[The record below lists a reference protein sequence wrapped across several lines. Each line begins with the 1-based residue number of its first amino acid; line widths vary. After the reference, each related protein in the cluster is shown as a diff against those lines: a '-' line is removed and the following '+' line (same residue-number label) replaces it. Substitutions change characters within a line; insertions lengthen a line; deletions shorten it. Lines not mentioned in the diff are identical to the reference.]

1 MEALLYFC
9 KVIFA
14 SGVMFLYYQL
24 FLKDRTFHHYNR
36 FYLLGILVLSV
47 LLPLIKVSYFTIE
60 VNGGIYLLL
69 NSLSATNS
77 KTDLSYGL
85 INTELFIYGAAL
97 VSVFF
102 LLRFAYGIWRIAELK
117 KQYPKQT
124 FEGISFYQTDLE
136 EAPFSFFRNLFWKDS
151 ILIQSDLGRQI
162 LKHEIVHMEQK
173 HSLDRVLAEVI
184 TALFWFNPF
193 FHLIKR
199 EISLIHEYLADH
211 KTIQHS
217 DTAAF
222 AQMLLGS
229 AFSGKPL
236 PATSPLLSSN
246 LKKRLKMLQKPKT
259 KFSYVRRIAA
269 LPLVFV
275 LTFMYMVN
283 AENKQINLTNQQLEG
298 YAQVVNDTIIAP
310 PLSEP
315 PTIFPSGTNL
325 QAEHKILQEKSK
337 EARKISQQIQQTNA
351 ELARLKSKNKVE
363 STAFKRLENKMN
375 RLGDKMNR
383 VYQNEEFKN
392 ALRAFSAQVF
402 NAENIVG
409 ISSPYYQSEEF
420 KRKIKEAQEK
430 AHRTDIM
437 VNSAE
442 FKNRLRE
449 AEKKAKD
456 AADQINSPAFQLKI
470 RETELRAKEMEQK
483 VNAPEF
489 QAKLKNAAQEAKEA
503 ARRSAEA
510 NLLRGKAEENVI
522 YYLDGKTISKQ
533 EMDKIEPKNIE
544 SMHVYKKDGRGEIH
558 ITSKK

>member
-1 MEALLYFC
+1 MEALLYFG

-36 FYLLGILVLSV
+36 FYLLAVLVLGV
-47 LLPLIKVSYFTIE
+47 LLPLIRVSYFTVE

-69 NSLSATNS
+69 NALSATNS
-77 KTDLSYGL
+77 QTDLSHGL
-85 INTELFIYGAAL
+85 INSELFIYGAAL
-97 VSVFF
+97 VSLCF
-102 LLRFAYGIWRIAELK
+102 LLKFAVAIIRIVQLRK
-117 KQYPKQT
+117 KYPKQT
-124 FEGISFYQTDLE
+124 FENISFYQTDLE
-136 EAPFSFFRNLFWKDS
+136 EAPFSFFRSLFWKDS

-173 HSLDRVLAEVI
+173 HSFDRVLAEVI

-193 FHLIKR
+193 FYLIRK

-222 AQMLLGS
+222 AQMLLCS

-236 PATSPLLSSN
+236 PTTSPLLSSN

-310 PLSEP
+310 PPVPE
-315 PTIFPSGTNL
+315 FPVVPNL
-325 QAEHKILQEKSK
+325 RTEQKVLKAKSK
-337 EARKISQQIQQTNA
+337 EARKISQQIQKTNA
-351 ELARLKSKNKVE
+351 ELARLKAKNKIE
-363 STAFKRLENKMN
+363 SKAFERLEKKMS
-375 RLGDKMNR
+375 RLGDEMNR

-430 AHRTDIM
+430 AHRTDLM

-449 AEKKAKD
+449 AEKRAKD

-483 VNAPEF
+483 VNTPEF
-489 QAKLKNAAQEAKEA
+489 QAKLKNAEQEAKEA

-510 NLLRGKAEENVI
+510 NLLHGKAEENVI

-544 SMHVYKKDGRGEIH
+544 SMHVYKKDGKGEIH

>member
-1 MEALLYFC
+1 MEALLYFG
-9 KVIFA
+9 KVILA

-47 LLPLIKVSYFTIE
+47 LLPLMKVSYFTIE
-60 VNGGIYLLL
+60 VNSGIYLLL
-69 NSLSATNS
+69 NALSKTNS
-77 KTDLSYGL
+77 NTDLSHDFF
-85 INTELFIYGAAL
+85 NSEFFIYSAGL

-102 LLRFAYGIWRIAELK
+102 LLRFAYSIWRIAELK
-117 KQYPKQT
+117 KQYPKKT
-124 FEGISFYQTDLE
+124 FESISFYQTDLE

-173 HSLDRVLAEVI
+173 HSFDRVLAEVI

-193 FHLIKR
+193 FYLIRK

-222 AQMLLGS
+222 ARMLLGS

-310 PLSEP
+310 PPVPE
-315 PTIFPSGTNL
+315 FPVVPNL
-325 QAEHKILQEKSK
+325 RAEHKVLKAKSK
-337 EARKISQQIQQTNA
+337 EARKISQQIQKTNA
-351 ELARLKSKNKVE
+351 VLARLKSKNKVE
-363 STAFKRLENKMN
+363 STAFKRFEKKMN
-375 RLGDKMNR
+375 RLGEEMNR

-392 ALRAFSAQVF
+392 AFKVYSAQVF

-442 FKNRLRE
+442 FRNRLRE
-449 AEKKAKD
+449 AEKRAKD

-489 QAKLKNAAQEAKEA
+489 QSKLKNAAQEAKEA
-503 ARRSAEA
+503 ARRATEA
-510 NLLRGKAEENVI
+510 NLLRGKAEEDVI
-522 YYLDGKTISKQ
+522 YYLDGKTISKA